1 MESSHFEASAGSI
14 YIEIPIMLSA
24 ESGESKHTDLNE
36 QGLFLAYSVA
46 KYLSSIESEGTA
58 LSELTFWGTHL
69 PGTSEPIRKID
80 FNKDL

>member
-1 MESSHFEASAGSI
+1 MENSHFDASAGSI

-24 ESGESKHTDLNE
+24 ESGETKHTDLNE
-36 QGLFLAYSVA
+36 QGLFLAYSLA
-46 KYLSSIESEGTA
+46 KFLKGLESEGTA

-80 FNKDL
+80 FSKDL